1 MSLHHAILA
10 AALALKTMEM
20 KMVSNLAA
28 VIFAFLTLAVVVF
41 QVALVFGAPWGEFT
55 LGGT

>member
-1 MSLHHAILA
+1 MH
-10 AALALKTMEM
+10 M

-28 VIFAFLTLAVVVF
+28 VIFTFLILAVVVF
-41 QVALVFGAPWGEFT
+41 QVALVSGAPWGEFT